1 MPKKRFNA
9 HALIERV
16 AFGEQEAE
24 DAVDQAMADVTGDE
38 EVAAEAP
45 TAEAGTLPPNLSQVI
60 DALAEVRATVD
71 KSPDMKN
78 AEGIRKAVDELVT
91 GVHSLAGMMSETK
104 LRRRIGT
111 PLLAEL
117 LGKPVPPEPVKV
129 KSDEFG
135 PKDPSIDDSF
145 FIPSVSGDVNLAS
158 GAKVE
163 RKKKWW
169 EQDEEPEGED
179 EEEEEEEGGP
189 EEERYRRSAELLKGD
204 TVKIHGLGECKVI
217 AADAQHVLVETS
229 SGHRTVVMRSQ
240 AKLKGEIVGEPA
252 SDVSAEKPQK
262 VPELRETDPEEGEVE
277 KEVTDFG
284 SETEVGVKI

>member
-16 AFGEQEAE
+16 AFGEQEAD

-45 TAEAGTLPPNLSQVI
+45 TEGTLPPNLSQVI

-104 LRRRIGT
+104 LRRRVGT

-117 LGKPVPPEPVKV
+117 IGKPVPPEPVKM
-129 KSDEFG
+129 KPDEFG

-145 FIPSVSGDVNLAS
+145 FMPDVSGDVNLAS

-163 RKKKWW
+163 RKRWW
-169 EQDEEPEGED
+169 EQEEPEGEEPEED
-179 EEEEEEEGGP
+179 EEEDEEEGGP
-189 EEERYRRSAELLKGD
+189 EEERYRRSVELLKGD
-204 TVKIHGLGECKVI
+204 TVKIHGYGLCEVI

-229 SGHRTVVMRSQ
+229 SGHRTVVARAQ
-240 AKLKGEIVGEPA
+240 ARYVGELIGKPA
-252 SDVSAEKPQK
+252 PDVSAEKPQK

-277 KEVTDFG
+277 QQVTDFG